1 MVTRPPIPVPAN
13 AALQLVAP
21 PYATFEAVTSG
32 APLGSFAVLELDGA
46 VAVEEQ
52 LTALKHLPW
61 VPVVVVQRIGTR
73 LTPELLRDLEGVPG
87 MPAFVVKRPEEGL
100 PLTLLGQDAIRSR
113 PQVDPDRAA
122 AWVAARVGRP
132 NLVPSL
138 TVAMS
143 SPVRQGWKAR
153 LSPSGRWLARRLR
166 TISLLTAND
175 WNDVL
180 EFAAVAGH
188 ARFTTAE
195 AAAQLGI
202 DVWTMRRR
210 LERLAEITT
219 EQYRSLAGW
228 EWFLEAV
235 VRRWAIGSPHRPR

>member
-1 MVTRPPIPVPAN
+1 MVNRPPIPVPAN

-21 PYATFEAVTSG
+21 PYATFEAVTSA
-32 APLGSFAVLELDGA
+32 APLGSFAVLELEGA
-46 VAVEEQ
+46 AAIDEQ
-52 LTALKHLPW
+52 LTALRHLPW
-61 VPVVVVQRIGTR
+61 VPVVVVQRAGTR
-73 LTPELLRDLEGVPG
+73 LTPELLRDLEAVPG

-100 PLTLLGQDAIRSR
+100 PLNVLGQDAIRSR
-113 PQVDPDRAA
+113 PQVDADRAA
-122 AWVAARVGRP
+122 AWVAARVDRP

-143 SPVRQGWKAR
+143 SPIRQGWVAR

-166 TISLLTAND
+166 TISPLTASD
-175 WNDVL
+175 WHDVL
-180 EFAAVAGH
+180 RFAAIAGH

-195 AAAQLGI
+195 AAERLGI

-210 LERLAEITT
+210 LERLADITT

-235 VRRWAIGSPHRPR
+235 VRRWAVGSSQRPR